1 MFSITPPRSVLMAGG
16 PLRLT
21 PILLAGLFPLL
32 TAAMTSMT
40 AMPTVSEE
48 VRGDKDH
55 ENHDPETVL
64 R

>member
-1 MFSITPPRSVLMAGG
+1 MAGG

>member
-1 MFSITPPRSVLMAGG
+1 MAGG

-21 PILLAGLFPLL
+21 PILLAGLFPLV

-40 AMPTVSEE
+40 TMPTVSEE